1 MLSLREWWRYL
12 LCGCFAIY
20 PWRMILIIR
29 RKSIANLSCWV
40 FEDAFIYEFV
50 GFLIWLPLPQASH
63 QIEEKEY
70 SQVIHVRYITVSSSD
85 FVSRQ
90 WFKVKWLFLKYFN
103 EKSFIFLYF
112 WLILLNNILT
122 SPHYAQWLLCNSKIL
137 NRKTTTK
144 WPLNNF
150 DFTRKL

>member
-1 MLSLREWWRYL
+1 
-12 LCGCFAIY
+12 
-20 PWRMILIIR
+20 MILIIR

-70 SQVIHVRYITVSSSD
+70 SQVIHVRYITLSSSD

-90 WFKVKWLFLKYFN
+90 YQIIVCFLI
-103 EKSFIFLYF
+103 IFLYF
-112 WLILLNNILT
+112 CDQYTINEMKNDNIAGT
-122 SPHYAQWLLCNSKIL
+122 
-137 NRKTTTK
+137 
-144 WPLNNF
+144 
-150 DFTRKL
+150 